1 MDEPGRIL
9 AIDYGRRR
17 VGLAISDPT
26 RIIATG
32 LETMEVSSLEEAV
45 RRIVARKAELE
56 FVQIVV
62 GLPMRTSGAVGEMA
76 EEVRV
81 FVDKLRDTS
90 GVPVT
95 MIDERFTSAEATRI
109 FHAKGKK
116 LKGRK
121 GEIDQLAAELI
132 LRQYLDSMP
141 MFPTD
146 S

>member
-1 MDEPGRIL
+1 MEEPGRIL
-9 AIDYGRRR
+9 AIDYGRKR

-32 LETMEVSSLEEAV
+32 LETMEVKSPEEAV
-45 RRIVARKAELE
+45 RRIVARKDELE

-62 GLPMRTSGAVGEMA
+62 GLPMRTSGAAGEMA
-76 EEVRV
+76 EEVRE
-81 FVDKLRDTS
+81 FVAKLREAS
-90 GVPVT
+90 GVPVAT
-95 MIDERFTSAEATRI
+95 IDERFTSAEATRI

-141 MFPTD
+141 MFPTE